1 MNLDQ
6 FAKEYLM
13 RRKFRDEKCHKCG
26 GGPTERDIDNG
37 GMDRIRTNAG
47 KKGQKWSKPIYTC
60 SDCLLGTDLESD
72 EMNQYEKERIIFHTQ
87 SSSGGWV

>member
-1 MNLDQ
+1 
-6 FAKEYLM
+6 M

-47 KKGQKWSKPIYTC
+47 KKGQKWSAPIYTC
-60 SDCLLGTDLESD
+60 SDCLLGVDLESD
-72 EMNQYEKERIIFHTQ
+72 EMNEHCKEMIIQHTQ
-87 SSSGGWV
+87 CSSCTGF